1 MEGVQRK
8 MADSQ
13 KESGS
18 KEITKIAN
26 DYGNE
31 DVKEHRDP
39 GFCLPSAKRAYWVTL
54 ELCILSLSHTHP
66 RIIVV

>member
-1 MEGVQRK
+1 MEGVQRE
-8 MADSQ
+8 MVDSQ

-26 DYGNE
+26 EDGNE

-39 GFCLPSAKRAYWVTL
+39 GFYLPSAKRV
-54 ELCILSLSHTHP
+54 
-66 RIIVV
+66 